1 MDFNLS
7 EDQVLLKDSVDRLV
21 ADLYDFEKRR
31 EHRKGAA
38 GYSDEMWA
46 RFAEQGLLLLPFA
59 EEDGGLGL
67 GAVETGIVM
76 EAFGRGLVVEPYFA
90 TVVLSGG
97 LIRHAASSEQK
108 AELVAGIG
116 GGELKVAFAHSEP
129 GARHCLSHVNAKAEG
144 KGSGYVLTGEKI
156 LVLHGDSADKLI
168 VSARL
173 AGATRDED
181 GLGLFLVD
189 AKAPGVSIRGYE
201 TQDGLRAAEI
211 SLQGVEAELMGPAGG
226 AYPAIE
232 RAVGEAIAALCSE
245 AVGVMEDAH
254 KATVEYLKVRKQFG
268 QPLSA
273 FQALQHRAADM
284 YVSLEL
290 ARSMTLYAM
299 AMCTSENP
307 VERRAAVRAAK
318 IQIGRS
324 SRFVGQ
330 QAIQLHGGVGVTD
343 EYKVAHSF
351 KRLAMIELSFGDA
364 DYHLA
369 RLAEEGG
376 LAAA

>member
-21 ADLYDFEKRR
+21 ADLYDFDKRR
-31 EHRKGAA
+31 EYRKGAA

-46 RFAEQGLLLLPFA
+46 RFAEQGLLMLPFA

-97 LIRHAASSEQK
+97 LIRHAASAEQK
-108 AELVAGIG
+108 AELVPAIG
-116 GGELKVAFAHSEP
+116 GGELKLAFAHSERA
-129 GARHCLSHVNAKAEG
+129 ARHCLSHVETRAEG
-144 KGSGYVLTGEKI
+144 HVLTGEKS

-168 VSARL
+168 VSARVN
-173 AGATRDED
+173 GGVRDK
-181 GLGLFLVD
+181 GGIGLFLVD
-189 AKAPGVSIRGYE
+189 ANAPGVSIRGCE
-201 TQDGLRAAEI
+201 TQDGMRAAEV
-211 SLQGVEAELMGPAGG
+211 SLQGVEAEPLGEVGG
-226 AYPAIE
+226 AFPAIE

-245 AVGVMEDAH
+245 AVGIMEDAH
-254 KATVEYLKVRKQFG
+254 RATVEYMKVRKQFG
-268 QPLSA
+268 QPIGA

-284 YVSLEL
+284 FVSLEL
-290 ARSMTLYAM
+290 ARSMTLYVTAM
-299 AMCTSENP
+299 ATSEDEA
-307 VERRAAVRAAK
+307 ERRAAVRAAK

-351 KRLAMIELSFGDA
+351 KRLSMIEVLFGDA